1 MERVLF
7 NTLKQNK
14 LFTKVDVE
22 SLIVDDVKG
31 NFLAINEGEIL
42 LREGEI
48 VSSLF
53 LVMWGEINVIRKR
66 NEKTESLIFRENEFF
81 GQEKFLNEDDSNTTV
96 VALRNS
102 YILELTKKEVE
113 FLGQQNEQIFSN
125 IYSTELSLNSEQSSE
140 KEVST
145 DQPPQTIEETT
156 SEEIS
161 TDQQMQNDDPDD
173 NTPDSTNVSSK
184 KYEILNAE
192 GLNMKVE
199 QLERINEAAHL
210 VNSNINIDDL
220 LRNIVDVSVDLAGA
234 DRGTLYLVEKDKN
247 QLWSKI
253 TVGNTPKEIR
263 LKMGEGL
270 AGWAAKY
277 GEPVNIQDAY
287 ADERFDSSYDNSSGY
302 QTANVLCFP
311 VKNKDG
317 EVISVIQLLNSKN
330 GTFTNLDV
338 ELLDS
343 ISTHV
348 ALALQNADLVEQLLK
363 TERVS
368 SLGKM
373 ANFLIED
380 IKKPIL
386 ISKRYA
392 EHLKSKEM
400 DQDIAQIVEM
410 LLDELNNITD
420 LIQATSNYSAEP
432 ALVKS
437 TYVNLNETL
446 DDLCGRINSYVRS
459 MSCKIEKEYA
469 KDVLVNLNL
478 KDFNQ
483 SFKHIIKNSCEA
495 MPHGGEIQLKTK
507 IDEKN
512 VVIIFNDKGT
522 GIPESLWDKI
532 FEPFMSY
539 GKKNGPGLGLTVTKK
554 IIEEHGGSIKVNS
567 YIGIGTSVIVTL
579 PIIK

>member
-14 LFTKVDVE
+14 LFTKVDVD
-22 SLIVDDVKG
+22 SLIVDDIKG

-42 LREGEI
+42 FREGEI

-53 LVMWGEINVIRKR
+53 LVMWGEINVVRKR
-66 NEKTESLIFRENEFF
+66 NDKTESLIFHENEFF
-81 GQEKFLNEDDSNTTV
+81 GQENFLNENDSNNTV

-113 FLGQQNEQIFSN
+113 FLGQQSEQIFSN
-125 IYSTELSLNSEQSSE
+125 IYNTELSLSSEQSSD
-140 KEVST
+140 K
-145 DQPPQTIEETT
+145 PL
-156 SEEIS
+156 S
-161 TDQQMQNDDPDD
+161 TDQQPQPIEEAASEEDSTDQQIQSDDSVEKI
-173 NTPDSTNVSSK
+173 PDSTYVSNK
-184 KYEILNAE
+184 KYEVLNAE

-210 VNSNINIDDL
+210 VNSNINLDDL
-220 LRNIVDVSVDLAGA
+220 LKNIIDVSVDLAGA
-234 DRGTLYLVEKDKN
+234 DRGTLYLVEKDKD

-263 LKMGEGL
+263 LKIGEGL

-287 ADERFDSSYDNSSGY
+287 SDERFDVSYDNTSGY
-302 QTANVLCFP
+302 QTKNVLCFP

-348 ALALQNADLVEQLLK
+348 ALALQNADLVEQLLT

-392 EHLKSKEM
+392 DHLKSKEM
-400 DQDIAQIVEM
+400 DQDVSQIVEM

-446 DDLCGRINSYVRS
+446 DDLSGRIDSYVRS

-478 KDFNQ
+478 KDFFQ

-495 MPHGGEIQLKTK
+495 MPHGGVIQLKTK
-507 IDEKN
+507 IDDKN
-512 VVIIFNDKGT
+512 VVIIFNDKGA

>member
-7 NTLKQNK
+7 QTLKQNK
-14 LFTKVDVE
+14 LFSKVDVDT
-22 SLIVDDVKG
+22 LIVDDIKG
-31 NFLAINEGEIL
+31 NFIAINQGEIL
-42 LREGEI
+42 FREGEI

-66 NEKTESLIFRENEFF
+66 NDKSESFIFRENEFF
-81 GQEKFLNEDDSNTTV
+81 GQEKFLNEDDSSTTV

-102 YILELTKKEVE
+102 YILELTKKEIE
-113 FLGQQNEQIFSN
+113 FLAQQNEQIFSN
-125 IYSTELSLNSEQSSE
+125 IYNTVLTLSPESPKPISNETAEQHPASETYFQKQANLEDVQKEEASSSQTKSSE
-140 KEVST
+140 GNEVIN
-145 DQPPQTIEETT
+145 Q
-156 SEEIS
+156 
-161 TDQQMQNDDPDD
+161 
-173 NTPDSTNVSSK
+173 
-184 KYEILNAE
+184 E
-192 GLNMKVE
+192 GLNMRIE

-210 VNSNINIDDL
+210 VNSNINLDDL
-220 LRNIVDVSVDLAGA
+220 LQNIIDVSVDLAGA

-253 TVGNTPKEIR
+253 AIGNQPKEIR
-263 LKMGEGL
+263 LKIGEGL
-270 AGWAAKY
+270 AGWVAKS
-277 GEPVNIQDAY
+277 GETVNISDAY
-287 ADERFDSSYDNSSGY
+287 ADERFDMSYDNASGY
-302 QTANVLCFP
+302 QTNSVLCYP

-317 EVISVIQLLNSKN
+317 DVISVLQLLNSKN
-330 GTFTNLDV
+330 GAFTKLD
-338 ELLDS
+338 EDILDS
-343 ISTHV
+343 LSTHV

-368 SLGKM
+368 SLNKM

-392 EHLKSKEM
+392 EHLDSKEM
-400 DQDIAQIVEM
+400 DQEVSQIVDM

-420 LIQATSNYSAEP
+420 LVQATSNYSAEP

-446 DDLCGRINSYVRS
+446 DDLSGRIDSYVKS

-469 KDVLVNLNL
+469 KDVLVNLNI
-478 KDFNQ
+478 KDFYQ
-483 SFKHIIKNSCEA
+483 AFKHIMKNACEA
-495 MPHGGEIQLKTK
+495 MPHGGTIQIKTK
-507 IDEKN
+507 LDEKN
-512 VVIIFNDKGT
+512 VMIIFNDKGS

-554 IIEEHGGSIKVNS
+554 IIDEHGGYIKVNS

>member
-22 SLIVDDVKG
+22 NLIVDDVKG

-42 LREGEI
+42 FREGEI

-66 NEKTESLIFRENEFF
+66 SEKTESLIFRENEFF
-81 GQEKFLNEDDSNTTV
+81 GQEKFLNEDDSDTTV

-125 IYSTELSLNSEQSSE
+125 IYSTELSLNSKQSIE

-145 DQPPQTIEETT
+145 NQLPQPIEEITH
-156 SEEIS
+156 EEVPA
-161 TDQQMQNDDPDD
+161 DQQIQSDDSD
-173 NTPDSTNVSSK
+173 NKDSDSNNVSSK

-253 TVGNTPKEIR
+253 TIGNTPKEIR

-287 ADERFDSSYDNSSGY
+287 SDERFDSSYDNSSGY
-302 QTANVLCFP
+302 QTTNVLCFP

-317 EVISVIQLLNSKN
+317 EVISVVQLLNSKN
-330 GTFTNLDV
+330 GNFSNLDV

-400 DQDIAQIVEM
+400 DQDISQIVEM

-446 DDLCGRINSYVRS
+446 DDLSGRINSYVRS
-459 MSCKIEKEYA
+459 MSCKIEKEYV

-478 KDFNQ
+478 KDFYQ

>member
-7 NTLKQNK
+7 QTLKQNK
-14 LFTKVDVE
+14 LFNKVDTD
-22 SLIVDDVKG
+22 SLIIDDIKG
-31 NFLAINEGEIL
+31 NFIAINQGEIL
-42 LREGEI
+42 FREGEI

-66 NEKTESLIFRENEFF
+66 ENKTESLIFRENDFF

-113 FLGQQNEQIFSN
+113 FLGKQNEQIYSN
-125 IYSTELSLNSEQSSE
+125 IYNTQLSLSVDNSADKAEQSE
-140 KEVST
+140 TLKETITAEAVPKKEV
-145 DQPPQTIEETT
+145 ETP
-156 SEEIS
+156 SAAIDDKVKS
-161 TDQQMQNDDPDD
+161 DNLSNDKGNL
-173 NTPDSTNVSSK
+173 NT
-184 KYEILNAE
+184 E
-192 GLNMKVE
+192 GLNMRIE

-210 VNSNINIDDL
+210 VNSNINLDDL
-220 LRNIVDVSVDLAGA
+220 LQNITDVSVDLAGA
-234 DRGTLYLVEKDKN
+234 DRGTLYLVEKNKN

-253 TVGNTPKEIR
+253 TIGNTPKEIR
-263 LKMGEGL
+263 LKIGDGL
-270 AGWAAKY
+270 AGWVAKY
-277 GEPVNIQDAY
+277 GETVNIEDAY
-287 ADERFDSSYDNSSGY
+287 SDERFDMSYDNLSGY
-302 QTANVLCFP
+302 QTKSVLCYP
-311 VKNKDG
+311 VKNKEGD
-317 EVISVIQLLNSKN
+317 VISVIQLLNSKN
-330 GTFTNLDV
+330 GAFSSLDV
-338 ELLDS
+338 ELLDL

-392 EHLKSKEM
+392 EHLHSKEM
-400 DQDIAQIVEM
+400 DTDISQIVDM

-446 DDLCGRINSYVRS
+446 DDLTGRIDSYVRS

-478 KDFNQ
+478 KDFYQ
-483 SFKHIIKNSCEA
+483 SFKHIIKNACEA
-495 MPHGGEIQLKTK
+495 MPHGGMIQLKTK
-507 IDEKN
+507 VDEN
-512 VVIIFNDKGT
+512 NILIIFNDKGS

-554 IIEEHGGSIKVNS
+554 IIEEHGGTIKVNS

>member
-7 NTLKQNK
+7 QTLKQNK
-14 LFTKVDVE
+14 LFNKVDTD
-22 SLIVDDVKG
+22 SLIIDDIKG
-31 NFLAINEGEIL
+31 NFIAINQGEIL
-42 LREGEI
+42 FREGEI

-66 NEKTESLIFRENEFF
+66 ESKTESLIFHENDFF

-102 YILELTKKEVE
+102 YILELTKKDVE
-113 FLGQQNEQIFSN
+113 FLGKQNEQIYSN
-125 IYSTELSLNSEQSSE
+125 IYNSQLSLSADNSEELAEQPEISIRTEAAPKEEVETSSAAIDDTDKSE
-140 KEVST
+140 KLRN
-145 DQPPQTIEETT
+145 DQE
-156 SEEIS
+156 
-161 TDQQMQNDDPDD
+161 N
-173 NTPDSTNVSSK
+173 
-184 KYEILNAE
+184 LNSE
-192 GLNMKVE
+192 GLNMRIE

-210 VNSNINIDDL
+210 VNSNINLDDL
-220 LRNIVDVSVDLAGA
+220 LQNITDVSVDLAGA
-234 DRGTLYLVEKDKN
+234 DRGTLYLFEKNKN

-263 LKMGEGL
+263 LKIGDGL
-270 AGWAAKY
+270 AGWVAKY
-277 GEPVNIQDAY
+277 GETVNIEDAY
-287 ADERFDSSYDNSSGY
+287 SDERFDMSYDNLSGY
-302 QTANVLCFP
+302 QTKSVLCYP
-311 VKNKDG
+311 VKNKEG
-317 EVISVIQLLNSKN
+317 EVISVIQLLNNKN
-330 GTFTNLDV
+330 GAFSSFEV
-338 ELLDS
+338 ELLDL

-392 EHLKSKEM
+392 EHLRSKEM
-400 DQDIAQIVEM
+400 DTDVSQIVNM

-446 DDLCGRINSYVRS
+446 DDLSSRIDSYVRS

-478 KDFNQ
+478 KDFYQ
-483 SFKHIIKNSCEA
+483 SFKHIIKNACEA
-495 MPHGGEIQLKTK
+495 MPHGGVIQLKTK
-507 IDEKN
+507 IDEN
-512 VVIIFNDKGT
+512 NILIIFNDKGS

-554 IIEEHGGSIKVNS
+554 IIEEHGGTIKVNS

>member
-14 LFTKVDVE
+14 LFAKVDVD
-22 SLIVDDVKG
+22 SLIVDDIKG

-42 LREGEI
+42 FREGEV

-66 NEKTESLIFRENEFF
+66 NDKTESLIFRENEFF
-81 GQEKFLNEDDSNTTV
+81 GQENFLNEDDSNNTV

-113 FLGQQNEQIFSN
+113 FLGQQSEQIFSN
-125 IYSTELSLNSEQSSE
+125 IYNTELSLSSEQSSDKPLSVDQQPQPIE
-140 KEVST
+140 EASKEVSN
-145 DQPPQTIEETT
+145 
-156 SEEIS
+156 
-161 TDQQMQNDDPDD
+161 DQQIQSDDSDKK
-173 NTPDSTNVSSK
+173 TSDSTHVSNK
-184 KYEILNAE
+184 KYEVLNAE

-210 VNSNINIDDL
+210 VNSNINLDDL
-220 LRNIVDVSVDLAGA
+220 LKNIVDVSVDLAGA
-234 DRGTLYLVEKDKN
+234 DRGTLYLVEKDKD

-253 TVGNTPKEIR
+253 TVGDTPKEIR
-263 LKMGEGL
+263 LKIGEGL

-287 ADERFDSSYDNSSGY
+287 SDERFDVSYDNASGY

-392 EHLKSKEM
+392 DHLKSKEM
-400 DQDIAQIVEM
+400 DQDISQIVEM

-446 DDLCGRINSYVRS
+446 DDLSGRIDSYVRS

-478 KDFNQ
+478 KDFYQ

-554 IIEEHGGSIKVNS
+554 IIEEHGGTIKVNS

>member
-14 LFTKVDVE
+14 LFTKVDVD
-22 SLIVDDVKG
+22 SLIVDDIKG

-42 LREGEI
+42 FREGEV

-66 NEKTESLIFRENEFF
+66 NDKTDSLIFRENEFF
-81 GQEKFLNEDDSNTTV
+81 GQENFLNEDDSNNTV

-113 FLGQQNEQIFSN
+113 FLGQQSEQIFSN
-125 IYSTELSLNSEQSSE
+125 IYNTELSLSTEQSSD
-140 KEVST
+140 KQLSV
-145 DQPPQTIEETT
+145 DQQPQPIEEA
-156 SEEIS
+156 SKGVS
-161 TDQQMQNDDPDD
+161 NDQQIQNDDSEKKAS
-173 NTPDSTNVSSK
+173 DSTHVSNK
-184 KYEILNAE
+184 NYEVLNAE

-210 VNSNINIDDL
+210 VNSNINLDDL
-220 LRNIVDVSVDLAGA
+220 LKNIIDVSVDLAGA
-234 DRGTLYLVEKDKN
+234 DRGTLYLVEKDKD

-253 TVGNTPKEIR
+253 TVGDTPKEIR
-263 LKMGEGL
+263 LKIGEGL

-287 ADERFDSSYDNSSGY
+287 SDERFDVSYDNESGY
-302 QTANVLCFP
+302 QTTNVLCFP

-330 GTFTNLDV
+330 GTFSNLDV

-392 EHLKSKEM
+392 DHLKSKEM
-400 DQDIAQIVEM
+400 DQDISQIVEM

-446 DDLCGRINSYVRS
+446 DDLCGRIDSYVRS

-478 KDFNQ
+478 KDFYQ
-483 SFKHIIKNSCEA
+483 SFKHIIKNSCES

-554 IIEEHGGSIKVNS
+554 IIEEHGGTIKVNS

>member
-7 NTLKQNK
+7 QTLRQNK
-14 LFTKVDVE
+14 LFNKTDTD
-22 SLIVDDVKG
+22 SLIIDDIKG
-31 NFLAINEGEIL
+31 NFIAINQGEIL
-42 LREGEI
+42 FREGEI

-66 NEKTESLIFRENEFF
+66 DNKSESLIFRENDFF
-81 GQEKFLNEDDSNTTV
+81 GQEKFLNEDDSSNTTV

-113 FLGQQNEQIFSN
+113 FLGKQNEQIYSN
-125 IYSTELSLNSEQSSE
+125 IYNTQLSLSADNSADVTEQPETSISTEEAPKEEVKTSSA
-140 KEVST
+140 V
-145 DQPPQTIEETT
+145 
-156 SEEIS
+156 
-161 TDQQMQNDDPDD
+161 NDDIDKSENLRND
-173 NTPDSTNVSSK
+173 QEN
-184 KYEILNAE
+184 LNAE
-192 GLNMKVE
+192 GLNMRIE

-210 VNSNINIDDL
+210 VNSNINLDDL
-220 LRNIVDVSVDLAGA
+220 LQNITDVSVDLAGA
-234 DRGTLYLVEKDKN
+234 DRGTLYLVEKNKN

-253 TVGNTPKEIR
+253 AVGNTPKEIR
-263 LKMGEGL
+263 LKIGDGL
-270 AGWAAKY
+270 AGWVAKY
-277 GEPVNIQDAY
+277 GETINIEDAY
-287 ADERFDSSYDNSSGY
+287 SDERFDMSYDNLSGY
-302 QTANVLCFP
+302 QTKSVLCYP
-311 VKNKDG
+311 VKNKEG

-330 GTFTNLDV
+330 GAFSDLDV
-338 ELLDS
+338 ELLDL

-392 EHLKSKEM
+392 EHLHSKEM
-400 DQDIAQIVEM
+400 DTDISQIVDM

-446 DDLCGRINSYVRS
+446 DDLSGRIDSYVRS

-478 KDFNQ
+478 KDFYQ
-483 SFKHIIKNSCEA
+483 SFKHIIKNACEA
-495 MPHGGEIQLKTK
+495 MPHGGVIQLKTK
-507 IDEKN
+507 IDENN
-512 VVIIFNDKGT
+512 VMIIFNDKGS

-554 IIEEHGGSIKVNS
+554 IIEEHGGTIKVNS

>member
-7 NTLKQNK
+7 QTLKQND
-14 LFTKVDVE
+14 LFKKVDVDT
-22 SLIVDDVKG
+22 LVVDDIKG
-31 NFLAINEGEIL
+31 NFIAINEGEIL
-42 LREGEI
+42 FREGEI

-66 NEKTESLIFRENEFF
+66 KDKNESLIFHENKFF

-102 YILELTKKEVE
+102 YVLELTKKEVE
-113 FLGQQNEQIFSN
+113 FLGKQNEQIYSN
-125 IYSTELSLNSEQSSE
+125 IYNTELSMSSNE
-140 KEVST
+140 STNNITENIKTEEDIIPTEVST
-145 DQPPQTIEETT
+145 NEIIPEDDSGSKRPDT
-156 SEEIS
+156 SE
-161 TDQQMQNDDPDD
+161 
-173 NTPDSTNVSSK
+173 VSNK

-192 GLNMKVE
+192 GLNMKLE

-210 VNSNINIDDL
+210 VNSNINLDDL
-220 LRNIVDVSVDLAGA
+220 LKNIIDVSVDLAGA

-253 TVGNTPKEIR
+253 TIGNTPKEIR

-270 AGWAAKY
+270 AGWVAKS
-277 GEPVNIQDAY
+277 GDTVNIKDAY
-287 ADERFDSSYDNSSGY
+287 SDERFDMSYDNLSGY
-302 QTANVLCFP
+302 QTTSVLCYP

-330 GTFTNLDV
+330 GEFSNLD
-338 ELLDS
+338 EDILDS
-343 ISTHV
+343 LSTHV
-348 ALALQNADLVEQLLK
+348 ALALQNADLLEQLLK
-363 TERVS
+363 AERVS
-368 SLGKM
+368 SLSKM

-392 EHLKSKEM
+392 DHLKSKEM
-400 DQDIAQIVEM
+400 DQDVSQIVEM

-420 LIQATSNYSAEP
+420 LIQATSNYSASP

-437 TYVNLNETL
+437 TYINLNETL
-446 DDLCGRINSYVRS
+446 DDLTGRLDSYVRS
-459 MSCKIEKEYA
+459 MSCKVEKEYA
-469 KDVLVNLNL
+469 KDVLVNLNI
-478 KDFNQ
+478 KDFYQ
-483 SFKHIIKNSCEA
+483 SFKHVIKNACEA
-495 MPHGGEIQLKTK
+495 MPHGGTIQLKTK
-507 IDEKN
+507 IDDKN
-512 VVIIFNDKGT
+512 VMLIFNDKGS

-539 GKKNGPGLGLTVTKK
+539 GKKNGPGLGLTVSKK
-554 IIEEHGGSIKVNS
+554 IIEEHGGTIKVNS

>member
-7 NTLKQNK
+7 QTLKQNK
-14 LFTKVDVE
+14 LFNKVDTDTLV
-22 SLIVDDVKG
+22 IDDIKG
-31 NFLAINEGEIL
+31 NFIAINQGEIL
-42 LREGEI
+42 FREGEI
-48 VSSLF
+48 VTSLF

-66 NEKTESLIFRENEFF
+66 DNKTESLIFRENDFF
-81 GQEKFLNEDDSNTTV
+81 GQEKFLNEDDTNTTV

-102 YILELTKKEVE
+102 YILELTKQEVE
-113 FLGQQNEQIFSN
+113 FLGKQNEQIYSN
-125 IYSTELSLNSEQSSE
+125 IYNTQLS
-140 KEVST
+140 
-145 DQPPQTIEETT
+145 
-156 SEEIS
+156 IS
-161 TDQQMQNDDPDD
+161 TDNSANIDQELQTANNKTSKAETNKQKIETSPITVDDKGILKDLSKAKENL
-173 NTPDSTNVSSK
+173 NT
-184 KYEILNAE
+184 E
-192 GLNMKVE
+192 GLNMRIE

-210 VNSNINIDDL
+210 VNSNINLDDL
-220 LRNIVDVSVDLAGA
+220 LQNITDVSVDLAGA
-234 DRGTLYLVEKDKN
+234 DRGTLYLVEKNKD

-263 LKMGEGL
+263 LKIGDGL

-277 GEPVNIQDAY
+277 GETINIEDAY
-287 ADERFDSSYDNSSGY
+287 SDERFDMSYDNLSGY
-302 QTANVLCFP
+302 QTKSVLCYP
-311 VKNKDG
+311 VKNKEG

-330 GTFTNLDV
+330 GAFSNLDV
-338 ELLDS
+338 ELLDL

-363 TERVS
+363 AERVS

-392 EHLKSKEM
+392 EHLHSKEM
-400 DQDIAQIVEM
+400 DADISQIVDM

-420 LIQATSNYSAEP
+420 LIQATSNYSSEP
-432 ALVKS
+432 QLVKS

-446 DDLCGRINSYVRS
+446 DDLCGRIDSYVKS

-478 KDFNQ
+478 KDFYQ
-483 SFKHIIKNSCEA
+483 SFKHIIKNACEA
-495 MPHGGEIQLKTK
+495 MPHGGVIQLKTK
-507 IDEKN
+507 IDENN
-512 VVIIFNDKGT
+512 VLIIFNDKGA

-554 IIEEHGGSIKVNS
+554 IIEEHGGTIKVNS

>member
-14 LFTKVDVE
+14 LFAKVDVD
-22 SLIVDDVKG
+22 SLIVDDIKG

-42 LREGEI
+42 FREGEV

-66 NEKTESLIFRENEFF
+66 NDKTESLIFRENEFF
-81 GQEKFLNEDDSNTTV
+81 GQENFLNEDDSNNTV

-113 FLGQQNEQIFSN
+113 FLGQQSEQIFSN
-125 IYSTELSLNSEQSSE
+125 IYNTELSLSSEQSSDKPLSVDQQPQPIE
-140 KEVST
+140 EASKEVSN
-145 DQPPQTIEETT
+145 
-156 SEEIS
+156 
-161 TDQQMQNDDPDD
+161 DQQIQSDDSDKK
-173 NTPDSTNVSSK
+173 TSDSTHVSNK
-184 KYEILNAE
+184 KYEVLNAE

-210 VNSNINIDDL
+210 VNSNINLDDL
-220 LRNIVDVSVDLAGA
+220 LKNIVDVSVDLAGA
-234 DRGTLYLVEKDKN
+234 DRGTLYLVEKDKD

-253 TVGNTPKEIR
+253 TVGDTPKEIR
-263 LKMGEGL
+263 LKIGEGL

-287 ADERFDSSYDNSSGY
+287 SDERFDVSYDNASGY

-392 EHLKSKEM
+392 DHLKSKEM
-400 DQDIAQIVEM
+400 DQDISQIVEM

-446 DDLCGRINSYVRS
+446 DDLCGRIDSYVRS

-478 KDFNQ
+478 KDFFQ

-507 IDEKN
+507 IDDKN
-512 VVIIFNDKGT
+512 VVIIFNDKGA

-554 IIEEHGGSIKVNS
+554 IIEEHGGTIKVNS

>member
-14 LFTKVDVE
+14 LFNKVDVD

-42 LREGEI
+42 FREGEI

-66 NEKTESLIFRENEFF
+66 SEKTESLIFHENDFF

-125 IYSTELSLNSEQSSE
+125 IYNTELSLSTEHSSD
-140 KEVST
+140 SQPNA
-145 DQPPQTIEETT
+145 DLPPQPIDEIV
-156 SEEIS
+156 SEELS
-161 TDQQMQNDDPDD
+161 TDQQLENDDIVEDP
-173 NTPDSTNVSSK
+173 PDSTHVSSN
-184 KYEILNAE
+184 KYESLNAE
-192 GLNMKVE
+192 GLNMKLE

-210 VNSNINIDDL
+210 VNSNINLDDL
-220 LRNIVDVSVDLAGA
+220 LKNIVDVSADLAGA

-253 TVGNTPKEIR
+253 AIGNTPKEIR

-287 ADERFDSSYDNSSGY
+287 SDERFDISYDNASGY
-302 QTANVLCFP
+302 QTTSVLCFP

-330 GTFTNLDV
+330 GTFSNLDV

-392 EHLKSKEM
+392 DHLKSKEM
-400 DQDIAQIVEM
+400 DQDISQIVDM

-446 DDLCGRINSYVRS
+446 DDLSGRIDSYVRS
-459 MSCKIEKEYA
+459 MSCKIEKEYT

-478 KDFNQ
+478 KDFFQ

-495 MPHGGEIQLKTK
+495 MPHGGVLQLKTK

-512 VVIIFNDKGT
+512 VVIIFNDKGA

-554 IIEEHGGSIKVNS
+554 IIEEHGGTIKVNS

>member
-7 NTLKQNK
+7 QTLKQND
-14 LFTKVDVE
+14 LFKKVDVDT
-22 SLIVDDVKG
+22 LVVDDIKG
-31 NFLAINEGEIL
+31 NFIAINEGEIL
-42 LREGEI
+42 FREGEI

-66 NEKTESLIFRENEFF
+66 KDKNESLIFHENKFF

-102 YILELTKKEVE
+102 YVLELTKKEVE
-113 FLGQQNEQIFSN
+113 FLGKQNEQIYSN
-125 IYSTELSLNSEQSSE
+125 IYNTELSMSSNE
-140 KEVST
+140 STNNITENIKTEEDIIPIEVST
-145 DQPPQTIEETT
+145 NEIIPEDDSGSKRPDT
-156 SEEIS
+156 SE
-161 TDQQMQNDDPDD
+161 
-173 NTPDSTNVSSK
+173 VSNK

-192 GLNMKVE
+192 GLNMKLE

-210 VNSNINIDDL
+210 VNSNINLDDL
-220 LRNIVDVSVDLAGA
+220 LKNIIDVSVDLAGA

-253 TVGNTPKEIR
+253 TIGNTPKEIR

-270 AGWAAKY
+270 AGWVAKS
-277 GEPVNIQDAY
+277 GDTVNIKDAY
-287 ADERFDSSYDNSSGY
+287 SDERFDMSYDNLSGY
-302 QTANVLCFP
+302 QTTSVLCYP

-330 GTFTNLDV
+330 GEFSNLD
-338 ELLDS
+338 EDILDS
-343 ISTHV
+343 LSTHV
-348 ALALQNADLVEQLLK
+348 ALALQNADLLEQLLK
-363 TERVS
+363 AERVS
-368 SLGKM
+368 SLSKM

-392 EHLKSKEM
+392 DHLKSKEM
-400 DQDIAQIVEM
+400 DQDVSQIVEM

-420 LIQATSNYSAEP
+420 LIQATSNYSASP

-437 TYVNLNETL
+437 TYINLNETL
-446 DDLCGRINSYVRS
+446 DDLTGRLDSYVRS
-459 MSCKIEKEYA
+459 MSCKVEKEYA
-469 KDVLVNLNL
+469 KDVLVNLNI
-478 KDFNQ
+478 KDFYQ
-483 SFKHIIKNSCEA
+483 SFKHVIKNACEA
-495 MPHGGEIQLKTK
+495 MPHGGTIQLKTK
-507 IDEKN
+507 IDDKN
-512 VVIIFNDKGT
+512 VMLIFNDKGS

-539 GKKNGPGLGLTVTKK
+539 GKKNGPGLGLTVSKK
-554 IIEEHGGSIKVNS
+554 IIEEHGGTIKVNS